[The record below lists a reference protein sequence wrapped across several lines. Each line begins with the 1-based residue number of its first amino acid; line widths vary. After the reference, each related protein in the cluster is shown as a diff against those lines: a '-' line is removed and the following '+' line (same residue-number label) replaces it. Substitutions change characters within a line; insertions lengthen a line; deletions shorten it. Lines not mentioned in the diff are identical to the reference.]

1 MQIKFESQT
10 PFEDSNTDISN
21 HGSAMSNNRTAV
33 SIQTIFFRNMI
44 LIALVSVTLWSAIWI
59 LFECSAFVSESDS
72 LRKKYVETQ
81 KILLKTEVTN
91 LLSYIKE
98 MRKQTQNTIR
108 MNLPYMEEMLSRYN
122 VILEY
127 EQQEI
132 LNRIVYLRFG
142 REGYFFGSTDKGEP
156 LFSNGEITIGTKS
169 VWNLTDPDGV
179 KIIQEQ
185 HKAAQKQEGDFVH
198 YRWKKLDSE
207 FPSPKL
213 SFVMAIPEWNW
224 TVGAGLYLDT
234 IETTINEKRG
244 ALKKDLLNKIIASI
258 FILSALCLLI
268 FYWARHIAAHL
279 HKSISTFSTFF
290 QQAATNLVTIKPEM
304 LHFRELQEIAEG
316 ANRMI
321 IDQKLAIQEK
331 MKLQQKLRQSHKMEA
346 IGTLAGG
353 IAHDINN
360 ILSVIIGNVELAI
373 YDTNE
378 INPLFKNLDAIRTS
392 SLNAKNI
399 VRQLLSFSRQTDEEK
414 ITLNLNM
421 LVKESLILLR
431 TSIPSSIS
439 IKTDLTS
446 EDSFINANST
456 QIHQVLLNLCSNA
469 AHAMEAKG
477 GLLEIATRVVAIS
490 DSDSGKVEERIMLSV
505 KDQGHGMVPEIIEK
519 IFDPYFTTKTIGK
532 GTGMGLSVVH
542 GIIQNHGGNISVSSS
557 PENGTTFEILFPVVR
572 NTSIN
577 TDKLPKRELPRGK
590 GNILV
595 VDDDESLVNMQ
606 KEFFER
612 LGYKVTVS
620 TKPVDAL
627 ALFTATPQFFQLVIT
642 DMTMP
647 VMNGEELIRRI
658 LSIRPDM
665 PIVLCTGYHDKINGQ
680 TANETR
686 ATICFTKPIDSFEF
700 ARAIGDILST
710 QQPVNL

>member
-1 MQIKFESQT
+1 
-10 PFEDSNTDISN
+10 
-21 HGSAMSNNRTAV
+21 
-33 SIQTIFFRNMI
+33 
-44 LIALVSVTLWSAIWI
+44 
-59 LFECSAFVSESDS
+59 
-72 LRKKYVETQ
+72 
-81 KILLKTEVTN
+81 
-91 LLSYIKE
+91 
-98 MRKQTQNTIR
+98 
-108 MNLPYMEEMLSRYN
+108 
-122 VILEY
+122 
-127 EQQEI
+127 
-132 LNRIVYLRFG
+132 
-142 REGYFFGSTDKGEP
+142 
-156 LFSNGEITIGTKS
+156 
-169 VWNLTDPDGV
+169 
-179 KIIQEQ
+179 
-185 HKAAQKQEGDFVH
+185 
-198 YRWKKLDSE
+198 
-207 FPSPKL
+207 
-213 SFVMAIPEWNW
+213 
-224 TVGAGLYLDT
+224 
-234 IETTINEKRG
+234 
-244 ALKKDLLNKIIASI
+244 
-258 FILSALCLLI
+258 
-268 FYWARHIAAHL
+268 
-279 HKSISTFSTFF
+279 
-290 QQAATNLVTIKPEM
+290 VTIKPEM

-373 YDTNE
+373 YDTNK

-477 GLLEIATRVVAIS
+477 GLLEIGTRVVAI
-490 DSDSGKVEERIMLSV
+490 SDSGKVEERIMLSV

-606 KEFFER
+606 KEFLVRQPMTPVQQSVLQNR
-612 LGYKVTVS
+612 LT
-620 TKPVDAL
+620 AL
-627 ALFTATPQFFQLVIT
+627 SLPEQ
-642 DMTMP
+642 
-647 VMNGEELIRRI
+647 
-658 LSIRPDM
+658 
-665 PIVLCTGYHDKINGQ
+665 
-680 TANETR
+680 
-686 ATICFTKPIDSFEF
+686 
-700 ARAIGDILST
+700 
-710 QQPVNL
+710 